1 MSGLFGELPL
11 FAPGRPAGLRRCA
24 LRPLAVGSRN
34 CYRGWEL
41 PINQVNCCGFSAVCL
56 LLLMLALLLLRLLI
70 GRCLPCPASWF
81 RWGFFF
87 LLVCVF
93 SSAFRLRL
101 TCTLTCPRSLL
112 TRRLV
117 RQLFRKPNELV
128 HRPVVVFGLTGLH

>member
-34 CYRGWEL
+34 CYRGREL
-41 PINQVNCCGFSAVCL
+41 PINQVNCCGFTAVFL

-70 GRCLPCPASWF
+70 GRCLPCLASWF

-93 SSAFRLRL
+93 SSAFLGHFGSVGFNL
-101 TCTLTCPRSLL
+101 HPDLPAEPS
-112 TRRLV
+112 RR
-117 RQLFRKPNELV
+117 PSELV